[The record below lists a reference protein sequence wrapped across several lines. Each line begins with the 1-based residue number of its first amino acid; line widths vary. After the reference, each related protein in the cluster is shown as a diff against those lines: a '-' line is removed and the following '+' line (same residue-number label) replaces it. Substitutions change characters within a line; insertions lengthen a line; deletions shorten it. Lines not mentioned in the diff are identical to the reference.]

1 MSHLDPDTIALIALG
16 ESALPDD
23 IEHVRGCLL
32 CQGELDELTA
42 VAASARAISP
52 QDRPVAPPAQIW
64 DQIEAEMGT
73 TPRAIP
79 APVQPRV
86 RRKSRA
92 MFALAASVGVLIG
105 GLGTYTMISAD
116 SADSGSTLVAQAA
129 LEPLRDVKE
138 PGAASVQQI
147 DGREVLNVQASG
159 LPATNGFYEVWLL
172 APDSSN
178 MISVGMLD
186 ATQGGQFPLPAG
198 IDLTAFPIVDISLE
212 HFDGDV
218 THSADSI
225 LRGTLAI

>member
-1 MSHLDPDTIALIALG
+1 
-16 ESALPDD
+16 
-23 IEHVRGCLL
+23 
-32 CQGELDELTA
+32 
-42 VAASARAISP
+42 
-52 QDRPVAPPAQIW
+52 
-64 DQIEAEMGT
+64 
-73 TPRAIP
+73 
-79 APVQPRV
+79 
-86 RRKSRA
+86 
-92 MFALAASVGVLIG
+92 
-105 GLGTYTMISAD
+105 MISAD

-212 HFDGDV
+212 QFDGDV